1 MEEEQIRQLQK
12 EKVQW
17 DKQRSTKHTDKTK
30 DRVTRTPL
38 TIGGE
43 RGCSGRVNSV
53 CSTSDACRV
62 NLLSNS
68 VISHE

>member
-38 TIGGE
+38 KTMCI
-43 RGCSGRVNSV
+43 RYHVHIRIN
-53 CSTSDACRV
+53 TRND
-62 NLLSNS
+62 
-68 VISHE
+68 I